1 MPGQADSR
9 EVAEQ
14 WAQKAEND
22 IRCAEALLK
31 LHRDSAIDN
40 ICFLAQQG
48 VEKYL
53 KALLSLKNIDFPK
66 THNISE
72 ILFLLPKVSRP
83 KMTIKEQEQISNYA
97 VVTRYPGDY
106 GDVSFAEAKQALV
119 IAKRV
124 QAFARRKL
132 AHWS

>member
-1 MPGQADSR
+1 
-9 EVAEQ
+9 
-14 WAQKAEND
+14 
-22 IRCAEALLK
+22 
-31 LHRDSAIDN
+31 
-40 ICFLAQQG
+40 
-48 VEKYL
+48 
-53 KALLSLKNIDFPK
+53 
-66 THNISE
+66 
-72 ILFLLPKVSRP
+72 
-83 KMTIKEQEQISNYA
+83 MTIKEQEQISNYA